1 MIRIVS
7 ALMAFGGIAVAA
19 LLVIVSVLL
28 LLRRRRQRFLSAVCI
43 AGGLGFGA
51 ALAAGLFRQSCGPA
65 CRIPTPADLLPLGAL
80 LLLFTAL
87 LIGRIQQLKTATASP
102 PDTN

>member
-7 ALMAFGGIAVAA
+7 ALMAFGGMAVAA

-28 LLRRRRQRFLSAVCI
+28 FCHRRQRFLSAVCI